1 MIAAATLALAAV
13 TMSACT
19 DAQGKPNLFGIP
31 LPIISS
37 SSGNESMERQ
47 KRQLELFDSTVR
59 NPSADISPEIRVSAA
74 EELIA
79 MDIPEAIERLSL
91 ALRSDEPV
99 VVTAVID
106 AMEASPEPVADLLP
120 AAAETLTDATV
131 EQVEKLS
138 LILPRY
144 GEEALVLV
152 SAAARDRNEPPARRV
167 GPIQALA
174 SFRSREAAIRLMAL
188 LQEQEP
194 QPPEIIA
201 ATGASLEKLTG
212 LPYGAD
218 ADQWRKWWEKLK
230 NEPIENWLR
239 VMVLHL
245 STRTAELERES
256 HHKTR
261 ENEDIALRLT
271 EVLRELF
278 LSMTTDEQI
287 GRLPALL
294 RDDLPHVREFA
305 LGRVE
310 LRLRDSVRIP
320 EPIQTELAERLVDVN
335 ERPSSRLL
343 AGRLLN
349 ELNYQGTSYLVAEAL
364 VVEETAAV
372 ARGYLEILAKRPAP
386 SALAPALLWIND
398 STAGDAA
405 ASALWTL
412 IVNDMV
418 ATDDKAVQRSV
429 RQALQWRT
437 TPQLIRVLAAMGDDV
452 DQDRMEQLLDGQD
465 QLLRRAA
472 AQGLAQAG
480 AIDPLLQRAADP
492 IIYPFVIRLLAEGPA
507 EVATVRALAAL
518 APPEEHRQ
526 EWTRTLEATADT
538 LAGADLLEVDDA
550 LSAYAHVDGALRAE
564 ILARV
569 PGLPSDA
576 MTTEQRS
583 ELLVRLARLR
593 IDMAEYQSA
602 YEGLAWP
609 NGAPTSTALVEIRF
623 QATVL
628 SGRYDEAAV
637 INDDVMTWLALLEE
651 LIERHSTAATAVKT
665 EIGRR
670 FLNELQFDAGEI
682 FRAAQQRLN
691 QATSSTAGADTG
703 LLE

>member
-261 ENEDIALRLT
+261 ENEEIALRLI
-271 EVLRELF
+271 EALRELF
-278 LSMTTDEQI
+278 LSLTTDEQI
-287 GRLPALL
+287 ERLPALL
-294 RDDLPHVREFA
+294 GDDLPYVREFA

-320 EPIQTELAERLVDVN
+320 DAVQDELAERLTDVN

-364 VVEETAAV
+364 LSEKTAVVAG
-372 ARGYLEILAKRPAP
+372 GYLEILAKRPAP
-386 SALAPALLWIND
+386 AALDPALLWIND

-405 ASALWTL
+405 ASALWTM
-412 IVNDMV
+412 IVGEMIV
-418 ATDDKAVQRSV
+418 SDDKTVRRSV

-437 TPQLIRVLAAMGDDV
+437 TPQLIRVLGAIGDD
-452 DQDRMEQLLDGQD
+452 DDRARVEELLDGKD

-472 AQGLAQAG
+472 AEGLAQARR
-480 AIDPLLQRAADP
+480 IDPLLRRASDT
-492 IIYPFVIRLLAEGPA
+492 IIYPFVLRLLADGPA
-507 EVATVRALAAL
+507 EVDTMRGLAAL
-518 APPEEHRQ
+518 APPDEHRQ
-526 EWTRTLEATADT
+526 EWTQTLKATADT
-538 LAGADLLEVDDA
+538 LRATDLLATDDA
-550 LSAYAHVDGALRAE
+550 LSSYAHVDRALRADV
-564 ILARV
+564 LARV

-576 MTTEQRS
+576 ISIDHRT

-593 IDMAEYQSA
+593 IDLGEYQGA
-602 YEGLAWP
+602 YEALAWP
-609 NGAPTSTALVEIRF
+609 IGAPTTTALLEIKF
-623 QATVL
+623 LATVL
-628 SGRYDEAAV
+628 SGRYDEAAA
-637 INDDVMTWLALLEE
+637 INDDVMAWLELLDV
-651 LIERHSTAATAVKT
+651 LIERHSPAAATVEA
-665 EIGRR
+665 EIGHR
-670 FLNELQFDAGEI
+670 FPNELQFDAGEV

-691 QATSSTAGADTG
+691 QITGSAGVDTG
-703 LLE
+703 SPG